1 MASDD
6 RSADDARRFVEHF
19 ALLLT
24 EAGLP
29 RMPARVFACV
39 LAEDSGQLTA
49 AELADRLGV
58 SPAAISGAVRYL
70 TQVGMLVRG
79 REPGVRV
86 DHFRL
91 HDDVWAEMYT
101 NRLAVLSRWED
112 ALAEGVEVL
121 GKDTPAGRRLEKSRE
136 FFEFLQGEV
145 EGIVKRWQKR
155 RAR

>member
-39 LAEDSGQLTA
+39 LAEDRGQLTA

-79 REPGVRV
+79 REPDARV

-121 GKDTPAGRRLEKSRE
+121 GKDSPAGRRLDESRE

-145 EGIVKRWQKR
+145 EGIVKRWQRR